1 PQFVVIMFRG
11 LPRAATWNPAMI
23 ELAIHPHKGLRRVG
37 LALFVPLFTVVT
49 IVTLLALLGVFV
61 LWLAVVGALFGAI
74 IMADLTHRSAWRRV
88 PPTIALPSGPA
99 A

>member
-1 PQFVVIMFRG
+1 
-11 LPRAATWNPAMI
+11 MI
-23 ELAIHPHKGLRRVG
+23 ELAIHPHSGLRRIG

-74 IMADLTHRSAWRRV
+74 IMADLTHRSAPRRA
-88 PPTIALPSGPA
+88 PPTAALPSGPA
-99 A
+99 G